1 MPGKSIF
8 GKSTQYRSKKPESR
22 ESLVVIAKKQCRI
35 LCDIANEIVTS
46 HKN

>member
-1 MPGKSIF
+1 MPVKSNF
-8 GKSTQYRSKKPESR
+8 EKNAQFRSKKTESR

-35 LCDIANEIVTS
+35 LCGIANEIVTS